1 MPICSEI
8 ISVRISK
15 ISVQKNFHDK
25 FQNNSVGHSQRNS
38 LRAFSETVPECVCV
52 LVCVVCQCVCVC
64 LCGCECLCL
73 CVPVCV
79 VCQCVCVYVCECV
92 CVCVCRCVCVYAPF
106 CANMALSSSTE
117 MENRGSGSLGPDLL
131 RCLSVTGTSLVR
143 WCDGVIGDTSTSAR
157 TANKHKS
164 SIVCETKCTQYKKL
178 LLY

>member
-92 CVCVCRCVCVYAPF
+92 CVCVPVCVCVRTFLREHGALVLHRDGEPGQRVLGPGL
-106 CANMALSSSTE
+106 AALSQ
-117 MENRGSGSLGPDLL
+117 RHRHVARQVVRRCDRRHVHLGKNCKQTQKFY
-131 RCLSVTGTSLVR
+131 CL
-143 WCDGVIGDTSTSAR
+143 
-157 TANKHKS
+157 
-164 SIVCETKCTQYKKL
+164 
-178 LLY
+178 